1 MKMKK
6 LSIVSV
12 VFLVVAM
19 AIQFAVSY
27 NRERASLENDI
38 ERRMEL
44 AEKEFVFE
52 VYDMYDATDEIT
64 YFFPELNDN
73 PTELYSMLTTVL
85 GRFQNLYSCYV
96 AFVPDAVRGRERLF
110 APCAFRAQG
119 DSIAAYDASKKVSYL
134 ERDWYKGALQSDEK
148 GYWSLPYHDGNHNDL
163 VFTHSRKVYDERGRM
178 VGVAGADYTLSWTM
192 QMLEDIKPYDDAV
205 CQLYSTN
212 GTLIVEC
219 GEGDM
224 DGMIVMGKT
233 LSPLNMR
240 LMIGVPHNHVWK
252 SVRGISLLTLAVL
265 LTGIFA
271 AGWLIRRIWRDHE
284 AYART
289 ETAKKLMEKELQIAS
304 NIQKGI
310 LQAPSPAGVGAG
322 TEVQATLV
330 PMREVGGDLYD
341 YYRKGD
347 DFFFIIGDVSG
358 KGISAALF
366 MSATVNLFRSVVKRL
381 QSPKAIMEEINGV
394 LGEHNPS
401 LTFVTAIIGRLH
413 VPTGQLTYCNAGHL
427 PPIKVNGEWLKVKGD
442 RCEEV
447 ELIPNIPLG
456 YEGKFQ
462 FVEQSIL
469 LGKGETLVLYTDGI
483 TEARDKEHEMM
494 GMTRWKEIVEE
505 EGERFAPLRSQA
517 CEAGRKVKGE
527 RCERKGERVIGEE
540 MVERLMEG
548 VKAFIGT
555 AEQSDDITLMT
566 ISKRSEMEP
575 VRLQVENNLSQWPTL
590 RKALHEYGMCVGI
603 EARTLK
609 KMILAIEEA
618 VVNIVNYSQ
627 AKSITMTLKTSSE
640 NKKTHSS
647 VSRVDSSHNL
657 GEQLGGQI
665 SITLSD
671 DGIAFDPTAQA
682 EMDTAAATANR
693 QVGGL
698 GIALLRQIADE
709 VHYRR
714 TDDEQNELSII
725 KNI

>member
-6 LSIVSV
+6 ISIVSV
-12 VFLVVAM
+12 VFLVVAL

-27 NRERASLENDI
+27 NRERTNLENDI

-44 AEKEFVFE
+44 AEKDFVFE

-64 YFFPELNDN
+64 YFFPELCDN
-73 PTELYSMLTTVL
+73 TEELYSMLKTVL
-85 GRFQNLYSCYV
+85 GRFQNLYGCYV
-96 AFVPDAVRGRERLF
+96 AFVPDSLHGRERRFSPF
-110 APCAFRAQG
+110 ASRAEG
-119 DSIAAYDASKKVSYL
+119 DSISAFDASMDVNYP
-134 ERDWYKGALQSDEK
+134 ERDWYKGAMQSDEK
-148 GYWSLPYHDGNHNDL
+148 GYWSLPYHDGIHNDL
-163 VFTHSRKVYDERGRM
+163 VFSHSRKVYDKKGRM
-178 VGVAGADYTLSWTM
+178 VGVAGADYTLSWTKHK
-192 QMLEDIKPYDDAV
+192 LEDIKPYGDAV

-212 GTLIVEC
+212 GTLIVES

-224 DGMIVMGKT
+224 DGMIVMEKT

-240 LMIGVPHNHVWK
+240 LVIGVPNNHVWK

-265 LTGIFA
+265 LTGIIA
-271 AGWLIRRIWRDHE
+271 AGWLIRRIQRDHE

-304 NIQKGI
+304 NIQRGI
-310 LQAPSPAGVGAG
+310 LRAPAPDGAG
-322 TEVQATLV
+322 AGAEVQATLV

-358 KGISAALF
+358 KGIPAALF
-366 MSATVNLFRSVVKRL
+366 MSATVNLFRSAVKRL

-394 LGEHNPS
+394 LSEHNPS

-413 VPTGQLTYCNAGHL
+413 VPTGELTYCNAGHL
-427 PPIKVNGEWLKVKGD
+427 PPIKVNGE

-462 FVEQSIL
+462 FVEQGTL
-469 LGKGETLVLYTDGI
+469 LGKEDTLVLYTDGI
-483 TEARDKEHEMM
+483 TEARNKNHEMM
-494 GMTRWKEIVEE
+494 GMARWKDCLNVLM
-505 EGERFAPLRSQA
+505 PDCLS
-517 CEAGRKVKGE
+517 AGA
-527 RCERKGERVIGEE
+527 
-540 MVERLMEG
+540 LMEG

-566 ISKRSEMEP
+566 ISKRSDMQP
-575 VRLQVENNLSQWPTL
+575 YVLHVENKMSQWPVL
-590 RKALHEYGMCVGI
+590 RKAIHDYGMCVGM
-603 EARTLK
+603 EDRTLK
-609 KMILAIEEA
+609 KMILALEEA
-618 VVNIVNYSQ
+618 VVNIVNYSE
-627 AKSITMTLKTSSE
+627 AKFIGMTISCGDTQRL
-640 NKKTHSS
+640 
-647 VSRVDSSHNL
+647 
-657 GEQLGGQI
+657 
-665 SITLSD
+665 SITLRD

-682 EMDTAAATANR
+682 EVDTAAVIDQR
-693 QVGGL
+693 QIGGL

-714 TDDEQNELSII
+714 TDDGQNELSII

>member
-1 MKMKK
+1 
-6 LSIVSV
+6 
-12 VFLVVAM
+12 
-19 AIQFAVSY
+19 
-27 NRERASLENDI
+27 
-38 ERRMEL
+38 
-44 AEKEFVFE
+44 
-52 VYDMYDATDEIT
+52 
-64 YFFPELNDN
+64 
-73 PTELYSMLTTVL
+73 
-85 GRFQNLYSCYV
+85 
-96 AFVPDAVRGRERLF
+96 
-110 APCAFRAQG
+110 
-119 DSIAAYDASKKVSYL
+119 
-134 ERDWYKGALQSDEK
+134 
-148 GYWSLPYHDGNHNDL
+148 
-163 VFTHSRKVYDERGRM
+163 
-178 VGVAGADYTLSWTM
+178 
-192 QMLEDIKPYDDAV
+192 
-205 CQLYSTN
+205 
-212 GTLIVEC
+212 
-219 GEGDM
+219 
-224 DGMIVMGKT
+224 
-233 LSPLNMR
+233 
-240 LMIGVPHNHVWK
+240 
-252 SVRGISLLTLAVL
+252 
-265 LTGIFA
+265 
-271 AGWLIRRIWRDHE
+271 
-284 AYART
+284 
-289 ETAKKLMEKELQIAS
+289 
-304 NIQKGI
+304 
-310 LQAPSPAGVGAG
+310 
-322 TEVQATLV
+322 
-330 PMREVGGDLYD
+330 
-341 YYRKGD
+341 
-347 DFFFIIGDVSG
+347 
-358 KGISAALF
+358 
-366 MSATVNLFRSVVKRL
+366 
-381 QSPKAIMEEINGV
+381 MEEINGV

-483 TEARDKEHEMM
+483 TEARNKNHEMM
-494 GMTRWKEIVEE
+494 GMARWKEILVETFHE
-505 EGERFAPLRSQA
+505 TSVHHETSLQ
-517 CEAGRKVKGE
+517 
-527 RCERKGERVIGEE
+527 
-540 MVERLMEG
+540 ERLMAG

-566 ISKRSEMEP
+566 IRHP
-575 VRLQVENNLSQWPTL
+575 YLLQVENKMSQWPVL
-590 RKALHEYGMCVGI
+590 RKALQDYGMCVGM
-603 EARTLK
+603 EDKTLK
-609 KMILAIEEA
+609 KMILALEEA

-698 GIALLRQIADE
+698 GIALLCQIADE

>member
-27 NRERASLENDI
+27 NRERTNLENDI

-44 AEKEFVFE
+44 AEKDFVFE

-64 YFFPELNDN
+64 YFFPELCDN
-73 PTELYSMLTTVL
+73 TEELYSMLKTVL
-85 GRFQNLYSCYV
+85 GRFQNLYGCYV
-96 AFVPDAVRGRERLF
+96 AFVPDSLHGRERRFSPF
-110 APCAFRAQG
+110 ASRAEG
-119 DSIAAYDASKKVSYL
+119 DSISAFDASADVNYT

-148 GYWSLPYHDGNHNDL
+148 GYWSLPYHDGIHNDL
-163 VFTHSRKVYDERGRM
+163 VFSHSRKVYDKSGRM
-178 VGVAGADYTLSWTM
+178 VGVAGADYTLSWTKHK
-192 QMLEDIKPYDDAV
+192 LEDIKPYGDAV

-212 GTLIVEC
+212 GTLIVES
-219 GEGDM
+219 GEGDV
-224 DGMIVMGKT
+224 DGMIVMEKT

-240 LMIGVPHNHVWK
+240 LVIGVPNNHVWK

-265 LTGIFA
+265 LTGIIA
-271 AGWLIRRIWRDHE
+271 AGWLIRRIQRDHE

-304 NIQKGI
+304 NIQRGI
-310 LQAPSPAGVGAG
+310 LRAPAPDGAG
-322 TEVQATLV
+322 AGAEVQATLV

-358 KGISAALF
+358 KGIPAALF
-366 MSATVNLFRSVVKRL
+366 MSATVNLFRSAVKRL

-394 LGEHNPS
+394 LSEHNPS

-427 PPIKVNGEWLKVKGD
+427 PPIKVSGSKFQVSGEG
-442 RCEEV
+442 CEEV
-447 ELIPNIPLG
+447 GLIPNIPLG

-462 FVEQSIL
+462 FVEQGTL
-469 LGKGETLVLYTDGI
+469 LETEDTLVLYTDGI
-483 TEARDKEHEMM
+483 TEARNKNHEMM
-494 GMTRWKEIVEE
+494 GMARWKDCLNVLM
-505 EGERFAPLRSQA
+505 PDCLS
-517 CEAGRKVKGE
+517 AGA
-527 RCERKGERVIGEE
+527 
-540 MVERLMEG
+540 LMEG

-566 ISKRSEMEP
+566 ISKKSDMQP
-575 VRLQVENNLSQWPTL
+575 YVLHVENKMSEWPVL
-590 RKALHEYGMCVGI
+590 RKGLQDYGMCVGM
-603 EARTLK
+603 EDRTLK
-609 KMILAIEEA
+609 KMILALEEA
-618 VVNIVNYSQ
+618 VVNIVNYSE
-627 AKSITMTLKTSSE
+627 AKFIGMTISCGDTQRL
-640 NKKTHSS
+640 
-647 VSRVDSSHNL
+647 
-657 GEQLGGQI
+657 
-665 SITLSD
+665 SITLRD

-682 EMDTAAATANR
+682 EVDTAAVIDQR
-693 QVGGL
+693 QIGGL

-714 TDDEQNELSII
+714 TNDGQNELSII

>member
-12 VFLVVAM
+12 VFLVVAL

-27 NRERASLENDI
+27 NRERTNLENDI

-44 AEKEFVFE
+44 AEKDFVFE

-64 YFFPELNDN
+64 YFFPELCDN
-73 PTELYSMLTTVL
+73 TEELYSMLKTVL
-85 GRFQNLYSCYV
+85 GRFQNLYGCYV
-96 AFVPDAVRGRERLF
+96 AFVPDSLHGRERRFSPF
-110 APCAFRAQG
+110 ASRAEG
-119 DSIAAYDASKKVSYL
+119 DSISAFDASMDVNYP
-134 ERDWYKGALQSDEK
+134 ERDWYKGALQSDEE
-148 GYWSLPYHDGNHNDL
+148 GYWSLPYHDGIHNDL
-163 VFTHSRKVYDERGRM
+163 VFSHSRKVYDKSGRM
-178 VGVAGADYTLSWTM
+178 VGVAGADYTLSWTKHK
-192 QMLEDIKPYDDAV
+192 LEDIKPYGDAV

-212 GTLIVEC
+212 GTLIVES

-224 DGMIVMGKT
+224 DGMIVMEKT

-240 LMIGVPHNHVWK
+240 LVIGVPNNHVWK

-265 LTGIFA
+265 LTGIIA
-271 AGWLIRRIWRDHE
+271 AGWLIRRIQRDHE

-304 NIQKGI
+304 NIQRGI
-310 LQAPSPAGVGAG
+310 LRAPAPDGAG
-322 TEVQATLV
+322 AGAEVQATLV

-358 KGISAALF
+358 KGIPAALF
-366 MSATVNLFRSVVKRL
+366 MSATVNLFRSAVKRL

-394 LGEHNPS
+394 LSEHNPS

-413 VPTGQLTYCNAGHL
+413 VPTGELTYCNAGHL
-427 PPIKVNGEWLKVKGD
+427 PPIKVESGKLKVES
-442 RCEEV
+442 EEL

-462 FVEQSIL
+462 FVEQGTL
-469 LGKGETLVLYTDGI
+469 LGKEDTLVLYTDGI
-483 TEARDKEHEMM
+483 TEARNKNHEMM
-494 GMTRWKEIVEE
+494 GMARWKDCLNVLM
-505 EGERFAPLRSQA
+505 PDCLS
-517 CEAGRKVKGE
+517 AGA
-527 RCERKGERVIGEE
+527 
-540 MVERLMEG
+540 LMER

-566 ISKRSEMEP
+566 ISKRSDMQP
-575 VRLQVENNLSQWPTL
+575 YVLHVENKMSEWPVL
-590 RKALHEYGMCVGI
+590 RKGLQDYGMCVGM
-603 EARTLK
+603 EDRTLK
-609 KMILAIEEA
+609 KMILALEEA

-627 AKSITMTLKTSSE
+627 AKTITMAIKFQGSMF
-640 NKKTHSS
+640 K
-647 VSRVDSSHNL
+647 V
-657 GEQLGGQI
+657 Q
-665 SITLSD
+665 LSD

-682 EMDTAAATANR
+682 EVDTAAVIDQR
-693 QVGGL
+693 QIGGL

-714 TDDEQNELSII
+714 TDDGQNELSII

>member
-12 VFLVVAM
+12 VFLVVAL

-27 NRERASLENDI
+27 NRERTNLENDI

-44 AEKEFVFE
+44 AEKDFVFE

-64 YFFPELNDN
+64 YFFPELCDN
-73 PTELYSMLTTVL
+73 TEELYSMLKTVL
-85 GRFQNLYSCYV
+85 GRFQNLYGCYV
-96 AFVPDAVRGRERLF
+96 AFVPDSLHGRERRFSPF
-110 APCAFRAQG
+110 ASRAEG
-119 DSIAAYDASKKVSYL
+119 DSISAFDASMDVNYP
-134 ERDWYKGALQSDEK
+134 ERDWYKGAMQSDEK
-148 GYWSLPYHDGNHNDL
+148 GYWSLPYHDGIHNDL
-163 VFTHSRKVYDERGRM
+163 VFSHSRKVYDKKGRM
-178 VGVAGADYTLSWTM
+178 VGVAGADYTLSWTKHK
-192 QMLEDIKPYDDAV
+192 LEDIKPYGDAV

-212 GTLIVEC
+212 GTLIVES

-224 DGMIVMGKT
+224 DGMIVMEKT

-240 LMIGVPHNHVWK
+240 LVIGVPNNHVWK

-265 LTGIFA
+265 LTGIIA
-271 AGWLIRRIWRDHE
+271 AGWLIRRIQRDHE

-304 NIQKGI
+304 NIQRGI
-310 LQAPSPAGVGAG
+310 LRAPAPDGAG
-322 TEVQATLV
+322 AGAEVQATLV

-358 KGISAALF
+358 KGIPAALF
-366 MSATVNLFRSVVKRL
+366 MSATVNLFRSAVKRL

-394 LGEHNPS
+394 LSEHNPS

-413 VPTGQLTYCNAGHL
+413 VPTGELTYCNAGHL
-427 PPIKVNGEWLKVKGD
+427 PPIKVNGE

-462 FVEQSIL
+462 FVEQGTL
-469 LGKGETLVLYTDGI
+469 LGKEDTLVLYTDGI
-483 TEARDKEHEMM
+483 TEARNKNHEMM
-494 GMTRWKEIVEE
+494 GMARWKEMVM
-505 EGERFAPLRSQA
+505 EGSGVQEFKSS
-517 CEAGRKVKGE
+517 
-527 RCERKGERVIGEE
+527 RVQGEE

-548 VKAFIGT
+548 VKAFIGK

-566 ISKRSEMEP
+566 ISKRSDMQP
-575 VRLQVENNLSQWPTL
+575 YVLHVENKMSQWPVL
-590 RKALHEYGMCVGI
+590 RKALHDYGMCGGM
-603 EARTLK
+603 EDRTLK
-609 KMILAIEEA
+609 KMILALEEA
-618 VVNIVNYSQ
+618 VVNIVNYSE
-627 AKSITMTLKTSSE
+627 AKFIGMTISCGDTQRL
-640 NKKTHSS
+640 
-647 VSRVDSSHNL
+647 
-657 GEQLGGQI
+657 
-665 SITLSD
+665 SITLRD

-682 EMDTAAATANR
+682 EVDTAAVIDQR
-693 QVGGL
+693 QIGGL

-714 TDDEQNELSII
+714 TDDGQNELSII

>member
-12 VFLVVAM
+12 VFLVVAL

-27 NRERASLENDI
+27 NRERTNLENDI

-44 AEKEFVFE
+44 AEKDFVFE

-64 YFFPELNDN
+64 YFFPELCDN
-73 PTELYSMLTTVL
+73 TEELYSMLKTVL
-85 GRFQNLYSCYV
+85 GRFQNLYGCYV
-96 AFVPDAVRGRERLF
+96 AFVPDSLHGRERRFSPF
-110 APCAFRAQG
+110 ASRAEG
-119 DSIAAYDASKKVSYL
+119 DSISAFDASMDVNYP

-148 GYWSLPYHDGNHNDL
+148 GYWSLPYHDGIHNDL
-163 VFTHSRKVYDERGRM
+163 VFSHSRKVYDKSGRM
-178 VGVAGADYTLSWTM
+178 VGVAGADYTLSWTKHK
-192 QMLEDIKPYDDAV
+192 LEDIKPYGDAV

-212 GTLIVEC
+212 GTLIVES

-224 DGMIVMGKT
+224 DGMIVMEKT

-240 LMIGVPHNHVWK
+240 LVIGVPNNHVWK

-265 LTGIFA
+265 LTGIIA
-271 AGWLIRRIWRDHE
+271 AGWLIRRIQRDHE

-304 NIQKGI
+304 NIQRGI
-310 LQAPSPAGVGAG
+310 LRAPAPDGAG
-322 TEVQATLV
+322 AGAEVQATLV

-358 KGISAALF
+358 KGIPAALF
-366 MSATVNLFRSVVKRL
+366 MSATVNLFRSAVKRL

-394 LGEHNPS
+394 LSEHNPS

-413 VPTGQLTYCNAGHL
+413 VPTGELTYCNAGHL
-427 PPIKVNGEWLKVKGD
+427 PPIKVKSEKLKVKS
-442 RCEEV
+442 EEV

-462 FVEQSIL
+462 FVEQGTL
-469 LGKGETLVLYTDGI
+469 LGKEDTLVLYTDGI
-483 TEARDKEHEMM
+483 TEARNKNHEMM
-494 GMTRWKEIVEE
+494 GMARWKDCLNVLM
-505 EGERFAPLRSQA
+505 PDCLS
-517 CEAGRKVKGE
+517 AGA
-527 RCERKGERVIGEE
+527 
-540 MVERLMEG
+540 LMEG

-566 ISKRSEMEP
+566 ISKKSDMQP
-575 VRLQVENNLSQWPTL
+575 YVLHVENKMSEWPVL
-590 RKALHEYGMCVGI
+590 RKGLQDYGMCVGM
-603 EARTLK
+603 EDRTLK
-609 KMILAIEEA
+609 KMILALEEA
-618 VVNIVNYSQ
+618 VVNIVNYSE
-627 AKSITMTLKTSSE
+627 AKFIGMTISCGDTQRL
-640 NKKTHSS
+640 
-647 VSRVDSSHNL
+647 
-657 GEQLGGQI
+657 
-665 SITLSD
+665 SITLRD

-682 EMDTAAATANR
+682 EVDTAAVIDQR
-693 QVGGL
+693 QIGGL

-714 TDDEQNELSII
+714 TDDGQNELSII
-725 KNI
+725 KTYNYATQHST

>member
-1 MKMKK
+1 MKK

-27 NRERASLENDI
+27 NRERTNLENDI

-44 AEKEFVFE
+44 AEKDFVFE
-52 VYDMYDATDEIT
+52 VYDMYDAMDKIT
-64 YFFPELNDN
+64 YFFPELCDN
-73 PTELYSMLTTVL
+73 TEELYSMLKTVL
-85 GRFQNLYSCYV
+85 GRFQNLYGCYV
-96 AFVPDAVRGRERLF
+96 AFVPDSLHGRERRF
-110 APCAFRAQG
+110 SPYASRVEE
-119 DSIAAYDASKKVSYL
+119 DSISAFDASADVNYP

-148 GYWSLPYHDGNHNDL
+148 GYWSLPYHDGIHNDL
-163 VFTHSRKVYDERGRM
+163 VFSHSRKVYDKSGRM
-178 VGVAGADYTLSWTM
+178 VGVAGADYTLSWTKHK
-192 QMLEDIKPYDDAV
+192 LEDIKPYGDAV

-212 GTLIVEC
+212 GTLIVES

-224 DGMIVMGKT
+224 DGMIVMEKT

-240 LMIGVPHNHVWK
+240 LVIGVPKSYVWK
-252 SVRGISLLTLAVL
+252 TVQGISLLTLAVL
-265 LTGIFA
+265 LTGIIA

-304 NIQKGI
+304 NIQRGI
-310 LQAPSPAGVGAG
+310 LRAPAPDGAG
-322 TEVQATLV
+322 AGAEVQATLV

-366 MSATVNLFRSVVKRL
+366 MSATVNLFRSAVKRL

-394 LGEHNPS
+394 LSEHNPS

-413 VPTGQLTYCNAGHL
+413 VPTGELTYCNAGHL
-427 PPIKVNGEWLKVKGD
+427 PPIKVKGERLKDKGEG
-442 RCEEV
+442 CEEV

-462 FVEQSIL
+462 FVEQGIL
-469 LGKGETLVLYTDGI
+469 LGKEDTLVLYTDGI
-483 TEARDKEHEMM
+483 TEARNKNHEMM
-494 GMTRWKEIVEE
+494 GMARWKEEVESGKWKVE
-505 EGERFAPLRSQA
+505 SGEW
-517 CEAGRKVKGE
+517 
-527 RCERKGERVIGEE
+527 RVESGK
-540 MVERLMEG
+540 LMEG
-548 VKAFIGT
+548 VKAFIGE

-566 ISKRSEMEP
+566 ISKRSEMQP
-575 VRLQVENNLSQWPTL
+575 CVLQVENKMSQWPEL
-590 RKALHEYGMCVGI
+590 RKALQDYGMCVGM
-603 EARTLK
+603 EDRRLK
-609 KMILAIEEA
+609 KMILAVEEA
-618 VVNIVNYSQ
+618 VVNIVNYSE
-627 AKSITMTLKTSSE
+627 AKFIGMTISCGDTQRL
-640 NKKTHSS
+640 
-647 VSRVDSSHNL
+647 
-657 GEQLGGQI
+657 

-671 DGIAFDPTAQA
+671 DGIAFDPTAQG
-682 EMDTAAATANR
+682 EVDTAAVIAQR
-693 QVGGL
+693 QIGGL

-709 VHYRR
+709 VRYRR
-714 TDDEQNELSII
+714 TEEGENELTII

>member
-12 VFLVVAM
+12 VFLVVAL

-27 NRERASLENDI
+27 NRERTNLENDI

-64 YFFPELNDN
+64 YFFPELCDN
-73 PTELYSMLTTVL
+73 TEELYSMLKTVL
-85 GRFQNLYSCYV
+85 GRFQNLYGCYV
-96 AFVPDAVRGRERLF
+96 AFVPDSLHGRERRFSPF
-110 APCAFRAQG
+110 ASRAEG
-119 DSIAAYDASKKVSYL
+119 DSISAFDASMDVNYP

-148 GYWSLPYHDGNHNDL
+148 GYWSLPYHDGIHNDL
-163 VFTHSRKVYDERGRM
+163 VFSHSRKVYDKKGRM
-178 VGVAGADYTLSWTM
+178 VGVAGADYTLSWTKHK
-192 QMLEDIKPYDDAV
+192 LEDIKPYGDAV

-212 GTLIVEC
+212 GTLIVES

-224 DGMIVMGKT
+224 DGMIVMEKT

-240 LMIGVPHNHVWK
+240 LVIGVPNNHVWK

-265 LTGIFA
+265 LTGIIA
-271 AGWLIRRIWRDHE
+271 AGWLIRRIQRDHE

-304 NIQKGI
+304 NIQRGI
-310 LQAPSPAGVGAG
+310 LRAPAPDGAG
-322 TEVQATLV
+322 AGAEVQATLV

-358 KGISAALF
+358 KGIPAALF
-366 MSATVNLFRSVVKRL
+366 MSATVNLFRSAVKRL

-394 LGEHNPS
+394 LSEHNPS

-413 VPTGQLTYCNAGHL
+413 VPTGELTYCNAGHL
-427 PPIKVNGEWLKVKGD
+427 PPIKVSGSKFQVSGEG
-442 RCEEV
+442 CEEV
-447 ELIPNIPLG
+447 GLIPNIPLG

-462 FVEQSIL
+462 FVEQGTL
-469 LGKGETLVLYTDGI
+469 LGKEDTLVLYTDGI
-483 TEARDKEHEMM
+483 TEARNKNHEMM
-494 GMTRWKEIVEE
+494 GMARWKDCLNVLM
-505 EGERFAPLRSQA
+505 PDCLS
-517 CEAGRKVKGE
+517 AGA
-527 RCERKGERVIGEE
+527 
-540 MVERLMEG
+540 LMEG

-566 ISKRSEMEP
+566 ISKRSDMQP
-575 VRLQVENNLSQWPTL
+575 YVLHVENKMSQWPVL
-590 RKALHEYGMCVGI
+590 RKAIHDYGMCVGM
-603 EARTLK
+603 EDRTLK
-609 KMILAIEEA
+609 KMILALEEA
-618 VVNIVNYSQ
+618 VVNIVNYSE
-627 AKSITMTLKTSSE
+627 AKFIGMTISCGDTQRL
-640 NKKTHSS
+640 
-647 VSRVDSSHNL
+647 
-657 GEQLGGQI
+657 
-665 SITLSD
+665 SITLRD

-682 EMDTAAATANR
+682 EVDTAAVIDQR
-693 QVGGL
+693 QIGGL

-714 TDDEQNELSII
+714 TDDGQNELSII

>member
-12 VFLVVAM
+12 VFLVVAL

-27 NRERASLENDI
+27 NRERTNLENDI

-44 AEKEFVFE
+44 AEKDFVFE

-64 YFFPELNDN
+64 YFFPELCDN
-73 PTELYSMLTTVL
+73 TEELYSMLKTVL
-85 GRFQNLYSCYV
+85 GRFQNLYGCYV
-96 AFVPDAVRGRERLF
+96 AFVPDSLHGRERRFSPF
-110 APCAFRAQG
+110 ASRAEG
-119 DSIAAYDASKKVSYL
+119 DSISAFDASMDVNYP

-148 GYWSLPYHDGNHNDL
+148 GYWSLPYHDGIHNDL
-163 VFTHSRKVYDERGRM
+163 VFSHSRKVYDKSGRM
-178 VGVAGADYTLSWTM
+178 VGVAGADYTLSWTKHK
-192 QMLEDIKPYDDAV
+192 LEDIKPYGDAV

-212 GTLIVEC
+212 GTLIVES

-224 DGMIVMGKT
+224 DGMIVMEKT

-240 LMIGVPHNHVWK
+240 LVIGVPNNHVWK

-265 LTGIFA
+265 LTGIIA
-271 AGWLIRRIWRDHE
+271 AGWLIRRIQRDHE

-304 NIQKGI
+304 NIQRGI
-310 LQAPSPAGVGAG
+310 LRAPAPDGAG
-322 TEVQATLV
+322 AGAEVQATLV

-358 KGISAALF
+358 KGIPAALF
-366 MSATVNLFRSVVKRL
+366 MSATVNLFRSAVKRL

-394 LGEHNPS
+394 LSEHNPS

-413 VPTGQLTYCNAGHL
+413 VPTGELTYCNAGHL
-427 PPIKVNGEWLKVKGD
+427 PPIKVNGE

-462 FVEQSIL
+462 FVEQGTL
-469 LGKGETLVLYTDGI
+469 LGKEDTLVLYTDGI
-483 TEARDKEHEMM
+483 TEARNKNHEMM
-494 GMTRWKEIVEE
+494 GMARWKDCLNVLM
-505 EGERFAPLRSQA
+505 PDCLS
-517 CEAGRKVKGE
+517 AGA
-527 RCERKGERVIGEE
+527 
-540 MVERLMEG
+540 LMEG
-548 VKAFIGT
+548 VKAFIGE

-566 ISKRSEMEP
+566 ISKRSDMQP
-575 VRLQVENNLSQWPTL
+575 YVLHVENKMSQWPVL
-590 RKALHEYGMCVGI
+590 RKGLQDYGMCVGM
-603 EARTLK
+603 EDRTLK
-609 KMILAIEEA
+609 KMILALEEA
-618 VVNIVNYSQ
+618 VVNIVNYSE
-627 AKSITMTLKTSSE
+627 AKFIGMTISCGDTQRL
-640 NKKTHSS
+640 
-647 VSRVDSSHNL
+647 
-657 GEQLGGQI
+657 
-665 SITLSD
+665 SITLRD

-682 EMDTAAATANR
+682 EVDTAAVIDQR
-693 QVGGL
+693 QIGGL

-714 TDDEQNELSII
+714 TDDGQNELSII
-725 KNI
+725 KTYNYATQHST

>member
-12 VFLVVAM
+12 VFLVVAL

-27 NRERASLENDI
+27 NRERTNLENDI

-44 AEKEFVFE
+44 AEKDFVFE

-64 YFFPELNDN
+64 YFFPELCDN
-73 PTELYSMLTTVL
+73 TEELYSMLKTVL
-85 GRFQNLYSCYV
+85 GRFQNLYGCYV
-96 AFVPDAVRGRERLF
+96 AFVPDSLHGRERRFSPF
-110 APCAFRAQG
+110 ASRAEG
-119 DSIAAYDASKKVSYL
+119 DSISAFDASMDVNYP

-148 GYWSLPYHDGNHNDL
+148 GYWSLPYHDGIHNDL
-163 VFTHSRKVYDERGRM
+163 VFSHSRKVYDKSGRM
-178 VGVAGADYTLSWTM
+178 VGVAGADYTLSWTKHK
-192 QMLEDIKPYDDAV
+192 LEDIKPYGDAV

-212 GTLIVEC
+212 GTLIVES

-224 DGMIVMGKT
+224 DGMIVMEKT

-240 LMIGVPHNHVWK
+240 LVIGVPNNHVWK

-265 LTGIFA
+265 LTGIIA
-271 AGWLIRRIWRDHE
+271 AGWLIRRIQRDHE

-304 NIQKGI
+304 NIQRGI
-310 LQAPSPAGVGAG
+310 LRAPAPDGAG
-322 TEVQATLV
+322 AGAEVQATLV

-358 KGISAALF
+358 KGIPAALF
-366 MSATVNLFRSVVKRL
+366 MSATVNLFRSAVKRL

-394 LGEHNPS
+394 LSEHNPS

-413 VPTGQLTYCNAGHL
+413 VPTGELTYCNAGHL
-427 PPIKVNGEWLKVKGD
+427 PPIKVNGE

-462 FVEQSIL
+462 FVEQGTL
-469 LGKGETLVLYTDGI
+469 LGKEDTLVLYTDGI
-483 TEARDKEHEMM
+483 TEARNKNHEMM
-494 GMTRWKEIVEE
+494 GMARWKDCLNVLM
-505 EGERFAPLRSQA
+505 PDCLS
-517 CEAGRKVKGE
+517 AGA
-527 RCERKGERVIGEE
+527 
-540 MVERLMEG
+540 LMEG

-566 ISKRSEMEP
+566 ISKKSDMQP
-575 VRLQVENNLSQWPTL
+575 YVLHVENKMSEWPVL
-590 RKALHEYGMCVGI
+590 RKGLQDYGMCVGM
-603 EARTLK
+603 EDRTLK
-609 KMILAIEEA
+609 KMILALEEA
-618 VVNIVNYSQ
+618 VVNIVNYSE
-627 AKSITMTLKTSSE
+627 AKFIGMTISCGDTQRL
-640 NKKTHSS
+640 
-647 VSRVDSSHNL
+647 
-657 GEQLGGQI
+657 

-682 EMDTAAATANR
+682 EVDTAAVIDQR
-693 QVGGL
+693 QIGGL

-709 VHYRR
+709 VHYHR
-714 TDDEQNELSII
+714 TDDGQNELSII

>member
-1 MKMKK
+1 
-6 LSIVSV
+6 
-12 VFLVVAM
+12 
-19 AIQFAVSY
+19 
-27 NRERASLENDI
+27 
-38 ERRMEL
+38 
-44 AEKEFVFE
+44 
-52 VYDMYDATDEIT
+52 
-64 YFFPELNDN
+64 
-73 PTELYSMLTTVL
+73 
-85 GRFQNLYSCYV
+85 
-96 AFVPDAVRGRERLF
+96 
-110 APCAFRAQG
+110 
-119 DSIAAYDASKKVSYL
+119 
-134 ERDWYKGALQSDEK
+134 
-148 GYWSLPYHDGNHNDL
+148 
-163 VFTHSRKVYDERGRM
+163 
-178 VGVAGADYTLSWTM
+178 
-192 QMLEDIKPYDDAV
+192 
-205 CQLYSTN
+205 
-212 GTLIVEC
+212 
-219 GEGDM
+219 
-224 DGMIVMGKT
+224 
-233 LSPLNMR
+233 
-240 LMIGVPHNHVWK
+240 
-252 SVRGISLLTLAVL
+252 
-265 LTGIFA
+265 
-271 AGWLIRRIWRDHE
+271 
-284 AYART
+284 
-289 ETAKKLMEKELQIAS
+289 MEKELQIAS

-347 DFFFIIGDVSG
+347 DLFFIIGDVSG

-366 MSATVNLFRSVVKRL
+366 MSATVNLFRSAVKRL

-483 TEARDKEHEMM
+483 TEARNKNHEMM
-494 GMTRWKEIVEE
+494 GMARWKEILVETFHE
-505 EGERFAPLRSQA
+505 TSVHHETSLQELQ
-517 CEAGRKVKGE
+517 
-527 RCERKGERVIGEE
+527 
-540 MVERLMEG
+540 ERLMAG

-566 ISKRSEMEP
+566 IRHP
-575 VRLQVENNLSQWPTL
+575 YLLQVENKMSQWPVL
-590 RKALHEYGMCVGI
+590 RKALQDYGMCVGM
-603 EARTLK
+603 EDKTLK
-609 KMILAIEEA
+609 KMILALEEA

-698 GIALLRQIADE
+698 GIALLCQIADE

>member
-12 VFLVVAM
+12 IFLVVAM

-52 VYDMYDATDEIT
+52 VYDIYDATDEIT
-64 YFFPELNDN
+64 YFFPELCDN
-73 PTELYSMLTTVL
+73 SDDLYSMLTTVL
-85 GRFQNLYSCYV
+85 GRFQNLYCCYV
-96 AFVPDAVRGRERLF
+96 AFVPDTVRGRERRF
-110 APCAFRAQG
+110 APCAFRAEG
-119 DSIAAYDASKKVSYL
+119 DSIAAYDAGDKVNYL
-134 ERDWYKGALQSDEK
+134 ERDWYKGALQSDKK

-163 VFTHSRKVYDERGRM
+163 VFSHSRKVYDKSGRM
-178 VGVAGADYTLSWTM
+178 VGVAGADYTLSWTKR
-192 QMLEDIKPYDDAV
+192 MLEDIMPYNDAV

-212 GTLIVEC
+212 GTLIVES
-219 GEGDM
+219 GGGDM
-224 DGMIVMGKT
+224 DGMIVMEKT

-240 LMIGVPHNHVWK
+240 LVTGVPKGHVWK

-366 MSATVNLFRSVVKRL
+366 MSATVNLFRSAVKRL

-483 TEARDKEHEMM
+483 TEARNKNHEMM
-494 GMTRWKEIVEE
+494 GMARWKEILVETFHKTSVHHE
-505 EGERFAPLRSQA
+505 TSLQELQ
-517 CEAGRKVKGE
+517 
-527 RCERKGERVIGEE
+527 
-540 MVERLMEG
+540 ERLMAG

-566 ISKRSEMEP
+566 IRHP
-575 VRLQVENNLSQWPTL
+575 YLLQVENKMSQWPVL
-590 RKALHEYGMCVGI
+590 RKALQDYGMCVGM
-603 EARTLK
+603 EDKTLK
-609 KMILAIEEA
+609 KMILALEEA

-627 AKSITMTLKTSSE
+627 AKTITMTINS
-640 NKKTHSS
+640 
-647 VSRVDSSHNL
+647 
-657 GEQLGGQI
+657 QL
-665 SITLSD
+665 STLNFQLID

-682 EMDTAAATANR
+682 EVDIAAATEQR

-714 TDDEQNELSII
+714 TDDGQNELSII

>member
-240 LMIGVPHNHVWK
+240 LVIGVPHNHVWK

-330 PMREVGGDLYD
+330 PMLEVGGDLYD

-366 MSATVNLFRSVVKRL
+366 MSATVNLFRSAVKRL

-483 TEARDKEHEMM
+483 TEARNKNHEMM
-494 GMTRWKEIVEE
+494 GMARWKEILVETFHE
-505 EGERFAPLRSQA
+505 TSVHHETSLQELQ
-517 CEAGRKVKGE
+517 
-527 RCERKGERVIGEE
+527 
-540 MVERLMEG
+540 ERLMAG

-566 ISKRSEMEP
+566 IRHP
-575 VRLQVENNLSQWPTL
+575 YLLQVENKMSQWPVL
-590 RKALHEYGMCVGI
+590 RKALQDYGMCVGM
-603 EARTLK
+603 EDKTLK
-609 KMILAIEEA
+609 KMILALEEA

>member
-12 VFLVVAM
+12 VFLVVAL

-27 NRERASLENDI
+27 NRERTNLENDI

-44 AEKEFVFE
+44 AEKDFVFE

-64 YFFPELNDN
+64 YFFPELCDN
-73 PTELYSMLTTVL
+73 TEELYSMLKTVL
-85 GRFQNLYSCYV
+85 GRFQNLYGCYV
-96 AFVPDAVRGRERLF
+96 AFVPDSLHGRERRF
-110 APCAFRAQG
+110 SPYASRAQG
-119 DSIAAYDASKKVSYL
+119 DSISTFDASMDVNYP
-134 ERDWYKGALQSDEK
+134 ERDWYKGAMQSDEK
-148 GYWSLPYHDGNHNDL
+148 GYWSLPYHDGIHNDL
-163 VFTHSRKVYDERGRM
+163 VFSHSRKVYDKKGRM
-178 VGVAGADYTLSWTM
+178 VGVAGADYTLSWTKHK
-192 QMLEDIKPYDDAV
+192 LEDIKPYGDAV

-212 GTLIVEC
+212 GTLIVES

-224 DGMIVMGKT
+224 DGMIVMEKT

-240 LMIGVPHNHVWK
+240 LVIGVPNNHVWK

-265 LTGIFA
+265 LTGIIA
-271 AGWLIRRIWRDHE
+271 AGWLIRRIQRDHE

-304 NIQKGI
+304 NIQRGI
-310 LQAPSPAGVGAG
+310 LRAPAPDGAG
-322 TEVQATLV
+322 AGAEVQATLV

-358 KGISAALF
+358 KGIPAALF
-366 MSATVNLFRSVVKRL
+366 MSATVNLFRSAVKRL

-394 LGEHNPS
+394 LSEHNPS

-413 VPTGQLTYCNAGHL
+413 VPTGELTYCNAGHL
-427 PPIKVNGEWLKVKGD
+427 PPIKVNGE

-462 FVEQSIL
+462 FVEQGTL
-469 LGKGETLVLYTDGI
+469 LETEDTLVLYTDGI
-483 TEARDKEHEMM
+483 TEARNKNHEMM
-494 GMTRWKEIVEE
+494 GMARWKDCLNVLM
-505 EGERFAPLRSQA
+505 PDCLS
-517 CEAGRKVKGE
+517 AGA
-527 RCERKGERVIGEE
+527 
-540 MVERLMEG
+540 LMEG

-566 ISKRSEMEP
+566 ISKKSDMQP
-575 VRLQVENNLSQWPTL
+575 YVLHVENKMSEWPVL
-590 RKALHEYGMCVGI
+590 RKGLQDYGMCVGM
-603 EARTLK
+603 EDRTLK
-609 KMILAIEEA
+609 KMILALEEA
-618 VVNIVNYSQ
+618 VVNIVNYSE
-627 AKSITMTLKTSSE
+627 AKFIGMTISCGDTQRL
-640 NKKTHSS
+640 
-647 VSRVDSSHNL
+647 
-657 GEQLGGQI
+657 
-665 SITLSD
+665 SITLRD

-682 EMDTAAATANR
+682 EVDTAAVIDQR
-693 QVGGL
+693 QIGGL

-714 TDDEQNELSII
+714 TDDGQNELSII

>member
-1 MKMKK
+1 MKK

-12 VFLVVAM
+12 VFLVVAL

-27 NRERASLENDI
+27 NRERTNLENDI

-44 AEKEFVFE
+44 AEKDFVFE

-64 YFFPELNDN
+64 YFFPELCDN
-73 PTELYSMLTTVL
+73 TEELYSMLKTVL
-85 GRFQNLYSCYV
+85 GRFQNLYGCYV
-96 AFVPDAVRGRERLF
+96 AFVPDSLHGRERRFSPF
-110 APCAFRAQG
+110 ASRAEG
-119 DSIAAYDASKKVSYL
+119 DSISAFDASMDVNYP
-134 ERDWYKGALQSDEK
+134 ERDWYKGAMQSDEK
-148 GYWSLPYHDGNHNDL
+148 GYWSLPYHDGIHNDL
-163 VFTHSRKVYDERGRM
+163 VFSHSRKVYDKKGRM
-178 VGVAGADYTLSWTM
+178 VGVAGADYTLSWTKHK
-192 QMLEDIKPYDDAV
+192 LEDIKPYGDAV

-212 GTLIVEC
+212 GTLIVES

-224 DGMIVMGKT
+224 DGMIVMEKT

-240 LMIGVPHNHVWK
+240 LVIGVPNNHVWK

-265 LTGIFA
+265 LTGIIA
-271 AGWLIRRIWRDHE
+271 AGWLIRRIQRDHE

-304 NIQKGI
+304 NIQRGI
-310 LQAPSPAGVGAG
+310 LRAPAPDGAG
-322 TEVQATLV
+322 AGAEVQATLV

-358 KGISAALF
+358 KGIPAALF
-366 MSATVNLFRSVVKRL
+366 MSATVNLFRSAVKRL

-394 LGEHNPS
+394 LSEHNPS

-413 VPTGQLTYCNAGHL
+413 VPTGELTYCNAGHL
-427 PPIKVNGEWLKVKGD
+427 PPIKVNGE

-462 FVEQSIL
+462 FVEQGTL
-469 LGKGETLVLYTDGI
+469 LGKEDTLVLYTDGI
-483 TEARDKEHEMM
+483 TEARNKNHEMM
-494 GMTRWKEIVEE
+494 GMARWKEMVM
-505 EGERFAPLRSQA
+505 EGSGVQEFKSS
-517 CEAGRKVKGE
+517 
-527 RCERKGERVIGEE
+527 RVQGEE

-548 VKAFIGT
+548 VKAFIGK

-566 ISKRSEMEP
+566 ISKRSDMQP
-575 VRLQVENNLSQWPTL
+575 YVLHVENKMSQWPVL
-590 RKALHEYGMCVGI
+590 RKALHDYGMCGGM
-603 EARTLK
+603 EDRTLK
-609 KMILAIEEA
+609 KMILALEEA
-618 VVNIVNYSQ
+618 VVNIVNYSE
-627 AKSITMTLKTSSE
+627 AKFIGMTISCGDTQRL
-640 NKKTHSS
+640 
-647 VSRVDSSHNL
+647 
-657 GEQLGGQI
+657 
-665 SITLSD
+665 SITLRD

-682 EMDTAAATANR
+682 EVDTAAVIDQR
-693 QVGGL
+693 QIGGL

-714 TDDEQNELSII
+714 TDDGQNELSII

>member
-27 NRERASLENDI
+27 NRERTNLENDI

-44 AEKEFVFE
+44 AEIDFVLE

-64 YFFPELNDN
+64 YFFPELCDN
-73 PTELYSMLTTVL
+73 TEELYSMLTTVL
-85 GRFQNLYSCYV
+85 GRFQNLYGCYV
-96 AFVPDAVRGRERLF
+96 AFVPDSLHGRERRFSPF
-110 APCAFRAQG
+110 ASRAQG
-119 DSIAAYDASKKVSYL
+119 DSISAFDASADVNYT
-134 ERDWYKGALQSDEK
+134 ERDWYKGAMQSDEK
-148 GYWSLPYHDGNHNDL
+148 GHWSLPYHDGIHNDL
-163 VFTHSRKVYDERGRM
+163 VFSHSRKVYDKKGRM
-178 VGVAGADYTLSWTM
+178 VGVAGADYTLSWTKHK
-192 QMLEDIKPYDDAV
+192 LEDIKPYDDAI
-205 CQLYSTN
+205 CQLFSTN
-212 GTLIVEC
+212 GTLIVES

-224 DGMIVMGKT
+224 DGMIVMEKT

-240 LMIGVPHNHVWK
+240 LVIGVPKSHVWK
-252 SVRGISLLTLAVL
+252 SMRGISLLTLAVL

-271 AGWLIRRIWRDHE
+271 AGWLIRRIQRDHE

-310 LQAPSPAGVGAG
+310 LKSEEFAPLRSQAVSLAEPGRKVKSDELNSDVK
-322 TEVQATLV
+322 VQATLV

-358 KGISAALF
+358 KGIPAALF
-366 MSATVNLFRSVVKRL
+366 MSATVNLFRSAVKRL

-394 LGEHNPS
+394 LSEHNPS

-427 PPIKVNGEWLKVKGD
+427 PPIKVSGSKFQVSGEG
-442 RCEEV
+442 CEEV
-447 ELIPNIPLG
+447 GLIPNIPLG

-462 FVEQSIL
+462 FVEQGTL
-469 LGKGETLVLYTDGI
+469 LGKEDTLVLYTDGI
-483 TEARDKEHEMM
+483 TEARNKNHEMM
-494 GMTRWKEIVEE
+494 GMARWKDCLNVLMPDCLS
-505 EGERFAPLRSQA
+505 ADA
-517 CEAGRKVKGE
+517 
-527 RCERKGERVIGEE
+527 
-540 MVERLMEG
+540 LMEG
-548 VKAFIGT
+548 VKAFIGE

-566 ISKRSEMEP
+566 ISKKSDMQP
-575 VRLQVENNLSQWPTL
+575 CVLHVENKMSEWPVL
-590 RKALHEYGMCVGI
+590 RKGLQDYGMCVGM
-603 EARTLK
+603 EDRTLK
-609 KMILAIEEA
+609 KMILALEEA
-618 VVNIVNYSQ
+618 VVNIVNYSE
-627 AKSITMTLKTSSE
+627 AKFIGMTISCGDTQRL
-640 NKKTHSS
+640 
-647 VSRVDSSHNL
+647 
-657 GEQLGGQI
+657 
-665 SITLSD
+665 SITLRD

-682 EMDTAAATANR
+682 EVDTAAVIDQR
-693 QVGGL
+693 QIGGL
-698 GIALLRQIADE
+698 GISLLRQIADE

-714 TDDEQNELSII
+714 TDDGQNELSII

>member
-12 VFLVVAM
+12 VFLVVAL

-27 NRERASLENDI
+27 NRERTNLENDI

-44 AEKEFVFE
+44 AEKDFVFE

-64 YFFPELNDN
+64 YFFPELCDN
-73 PTELYSMLTTVL
+73 TEELYSMLKTVL
-85 GRFQNLYSCYV
+85 GRFQNLYGCYV
-96 AFVPDAVRGRERLF
+96 AFVPDSLHGRERRFSPF
-110 APCAFRAQG
+110 ASRAEG
-119 DSIAAYDASKKVSYL
+119 DSISAFDASMDVNYP

-148 GYWSLPYHDGNHNDL
+148 GYWSLPYHDGIHNDL
-163 VFTHSRKVYDERGRM
+163 VFSHSRKVYDKSGRM
-178 VGVAGADYTLSWTM
+178 VGVAGADYTLSWTKHK
-192 QMLEDIKPYDDAV
+192 LEDIKPYGDAV

-212 GTLIVEC
+212 GTLIVES

-224 DGMIVMGKT
+224 DGMIVMEKT

-240 LMIGVPHNHVWK
+240 LVIGVPNNHVWK

-265 LTGIFA
+265 LTGIIA
-271 AGWLIRRIWRDHE
+271 AGWLIRRIQRDHE

-304 NIQKGI
+304 NIQRGI
-310 LQAPSPAGVGAG
+310 LRAPAPDGAG
-322 TEVQATLV
+322 AGAEVQATLV

-358 KGISAALF
+358 KGIPAALF
-366 MSATVNLFRSVVKRL
+366 MSATVNLFRSAVKRL

-394 LGEHNPS
+394 LSEHNPS

-413 VPTGQLTYCNAGHL
+413 VPTGELTYCNAGHL
-427 PPIKVNGEWLKVKGD
+427 PPIKVNGE

-462 FVEQSIL
+462 FVEQGTL
-469 LGKGETLVLYTDGI
+469 LGKEDTLVLYTDGI
-483 TEARDKEHEMM
+483 TEARNKNHEMM
-494 GMTRWKEIVEE
+494 GMARWKDCLNVLM
-505 EGERFAPLRSQA
+505 PDCLS
-517 CEAGRKVKGE
+517 AGA
-527 RCERKGERVIGEE
+527 
-540 MVERLMEG
+540 LMEG

-566 ISKRSEMEP
+566 ISKKSDMQP
-575 VRLQVENNLSQWPTL
+575 YVLHVENKMSEWPVL
-590 RKALHEYGMCVGI
+590 RKGLQDYGMCVGM
-603 EARTLK
+603 EDRTLK
-609 KMILAIEEA
+609 KMILALEEA
-618 VVNIVNYSQ
+618 VVNIVNYSE
-627 AKSITMTLKTSSE
+627 AKFIGMTISCGDTQRL
-640 NKKTHSS
+640 
-647 VSRVDSSHNL
+647 
-657 GEQLGGQI
+657 
-665 SITLSD
+665 SITLRD

-682 EMDTAAATANR
+682 EVDTAAVIDQR
-693 QVGGL
+693 QIGGL

-714 TDDEQNELSII
+714 TDDGQNELSII

>member
-163 VFTHSRKVYDERGRM
+163 VFSHSRKVYDERGRM

-240 LMIGVPHNHVWK
+240 LVIGVPHNHVWK

-366 MSATVNLFRSVVKRL
+366 MSATVNLFRSAVKRL

-456 YEGKFQ
+456 YEGKFL

-483 TEARDKEHEMM
+483 TEARNKNHEMM
-494 GMTRWKEIVEE
+494 GMARWKEILVETFHE
-505 EGERFAPLRSQA
+505 TSVHHETSLQ
-517 CEAGRKVKGE
+517 
-527 RCERKGERVIGEE
+527 
-540 MVERLMEG
+540 ERLMAG

-566 ISKRSEMEP
+566 IRHP
-575 VRLQVENNLSQWPTL
+575 YLLQVENKMSQWPVL
-590 RKALHEYGMCVGI
+590 RKALQDYGMCVGM
-603 EARTLK
+603 EDKTLK
-609 KMILAIEEA
+609 KMILALEEA

-627 AKSITMTLKTSSE
+627 AKSITMTLKTYRE
-640 NKKTHSS
+640 NKNTHSS

>member
-12 VFLVVAM
+12 IFLVVAM

-64 YFFPELNDN
+64 YFFPELCDN
-73 PTELYSMLTTVL
+73 SDDLYSMLTTVL
-85 GRFQNLYSCYV
+85 GRFQNLYCCYV
-96 AFVPDAVRGRERLF
+96 AFVPDTVRGRERRF
-110 APCAFRAQG
+110 APCAFRAEG
-119 DSIAAYDASKKVSYL
+119 DSIAAYDAGDKVNYL
-134 ERDWYKGALQSDEK
+134 ERDWYKGALQSDKK

-163 VFTHSRKVYDERGRM
+163 VFSHSRKVYDKSGRM
-178 VGVAGADYTLSWTM
+178 VGVAGADYTLSWTKR
-192 QMLEDIKPYDDAV
+192 MLEDIMPYNDAV

-212 GTLIVEC
+212 GTLIAES
-219 GEGDM
+219 GGGDM
-224 DGMIVMGKT
+224 DGMIVMEKT

-240 LMIGVPHNHVWK
+240 LVTGVPKGHVWK

-366 MSATVNLFRSVVKRL
+366 MSATVNLFRSAVKRL

-483 TEARDKEHEMM
+483 TEARNKNHEMM
-494 GMTRWKEIVEE
+494 GMARWKEILVETFHKTSVHHE
-505 EGERFAPLRSQA
+505 TSLQELQ
-517 CEAGRKVKGE
+517 
-527 RCERKGERVIGEE
+527 
-540 MVERLMEG
+540 ERLMAG

-566 ISKRSEMEP
+566 IRHP
-575 VRLQVENNLSQWPTL
+575 YLLQVENKMSQWPVL
-590 RKALHEYGMCVGI
+590 RKALQDYGMCVGM
-603 EARTLK
+603 EDKTLK
-609 KMILAIEEA
+609 KMILALEEA

-627 AKSITMTLKTSSE
+627 AKTITMTINS
-640 NKKTHSS
+640 
-647 VSRVDSSHNL
+647 
-657 GEQLGGQI
+657 QL
-665 SITLSD
+665 STLNFQLID

-682 EMDTAAATANR
+682 EVDIAAATEQR

-714 TDDEQNELSII
+714 TDDGQNELSII